1 MTLYL
6 KLKIKD
12 LLTNLE
18 ILGWG
23 IVFIEFWVL
32 MWFFVFS
39 KGAPVQSEWDVYVVN
54 INAAMA
60 YSFLGMLSMAAVA
73 VGLAYS
79 ILYTSR
85 AARYL
90 TKFTRASPATL
101 MVEDFI
107 ASLAAIIIIV
117 MVIILSVVGCTYFK
131 WGVIPQVENPAAVFV
146 DLVLSGVALYWLAY
160 MLALVII
167 VTRRTRATSMMSFV
181 PLILA
186 FIAYAQ
192 LWIDLGS
199 LVYVIPL
206 STIPALLIY
215 HSTGAIPPTGAYL
228 WWLAG
233 GELLQAVNLRLAAAA
248 LFAWIFIFAGISL
261 ILLRKSRGVPIE
273 EIRV

>member
-6 KLKIKD
+6 KLKMKD

-32 MWFFVFS
+32 MWLFVFS
-39 KGAPVQSEWDVYVVN
+39 KGAPAQTEWDVYVVN

-60 YSFLGMLSMAAVA
+60 YSFLGLLSMAAVA
-73 VGLAYS
+73 ISLAYS
-79 ILYTSR
+79 IFYTSR

-101 MVEDFI
+101 MVEDFV

-117 MVIILSVVGCTYFK
+117 AVIIFSVIGCTYMK
-131 WGVIPQVENPAAVFV
+131 WGIIPHVENPAAVFV

-160 MLALVII
+160 MLALVLV
-167 VTRRTRATSMMSFV
+167 VTRRTRALSMMSFV

-192 LWIDLGS
+192 LWVDFGN

-206 STIPALLIY
+206 STIPALLVY
-215 HSTGAIPPTGAYL
+215 HSTGAIPPTGSYL
-228 WWLAG
+228 WWLGG
-233 GELLQAVNLRLAAAA
+233 GELLQAVNLKLAAVS
-248 LFAWIFIFAGISL
+248 LFAWIFIFAGVSL

-273 EIRV
+273 ELRF